1 MKGYRIYEKRR
12 ELVDEFDPDETTVV
26 KVYPVSDIFL
36 SYERA
41 KEEMSKMKPHYYG
54 NPISCYSEG
63 IGFYIEEVNII
74 N

>member
-12 ELVDEFDPDETTVV
+12 ELVDEFDPSETKIVNN
-26 KVYPVSDIFL
+26 YPVSDIFL
-36 SYERA
+36 SYESA
-41 KEEMSKMKPHYYG
+41 EEEMSKMKPHYDG

-63 IGFYIEEVNII
+63 IGFYIQEVNIK